1 MGVGR
6 VKAMPQYVKHL
17 FGGANGHYKI
27 LDVLDYRGGN
37 WDILSLIVKPMNGI
51 MVAIDLNKERECL
64 SVIPPKLEVLFW
76 ICAGKIEQSGVRPF
90 TVIIKKVGNTH
101 PANTVTLNS
110 DVVLDALWRLHIEPH

>member
-17 FGGANGHYKI
+17 FGGANGHHKM

-51 MVAIDLNKERECL
+51 MVTVDLNKEREL
-64 SVIPPKLEVLFW
+64 LTLISPKLKILFW
-76 ICAGKIEQSGVRPF
+76 VCAGQIMQSGERPLA
-90 TVIIKKVGNTH
+90 VIIKKVGDTH
-101 PANTVTLNS
+101 SANTVTLNP
-110 DVVLDALWRLHIEPH
+110 DVILGALRRLHIETH